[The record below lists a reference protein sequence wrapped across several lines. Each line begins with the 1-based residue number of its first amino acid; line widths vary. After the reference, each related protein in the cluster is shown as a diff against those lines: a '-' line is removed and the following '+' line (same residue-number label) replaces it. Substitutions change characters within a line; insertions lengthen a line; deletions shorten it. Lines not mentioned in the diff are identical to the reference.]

1 MTLMSSK
8 RDWEIVHIPEK
19 PPIPPHQQPTVNVY
33 AALIDPKHTNTLV
46 RKLNQIAPLENL
58 RHVKRVRKQH
68 LEKGGHHQ
76 SMANTEYK
84 GPWEAKKIKN
94 PNYKGKW
101 KAPMIDNPEFKDDPN
116 IYVYPNLKY
125 VGIELWQVKS
135 GTLFDNV
142 LICDDPEY
150 AKKLAD
156 ETWGKHKDAEKAAF
170 DEAEK
175 NMEDEESK
183 IDPADSDADDEDE
196 DDEAEGKTQL
206 SVILCLACENGC
218 QQDSIPN
225 GVLELISSYQFANLL
240 HYQKKS
246 GKNSANYGQLHI
258 IHQPSNID
266 GITGFSEED
275 SHSIH
280 NFMKLTVDM
289 AKSGDGQV
297 VNAAIIVDPS
307 TKQVIASACDQ
318 VRSQNSLTNQAG
330 VETCFFEQQEAYTC
344 HPIASS
350 VEIHKKL
357 LSNPSSAE
365 SRQLYTGVACLY
377 PWRWAEQQ
385 LASCFRHPLR
395 HAAIVA
401 IEYSAARDRHLFPGI
416 GHTGSNST
424 QMDLVQYSLRGSP
437 VKRQKTNLEDMFRMM
452 KNWILISMVFIVNQ
466 SDHIYVQV
474 MTSSLFGSL
483 ARCIYLWI
491 KESKIELTLAVC
503 AMALVHQRVRRI
515 FYAFP
520 NPNEGALGSVHRL
533 QGEKSLNHH
542 YAVFRVLLPAEIL
555 EKERKT
561 IVATCDDDKNNTT

>member
-1 MTLMSSK
+1 MLVTLGAYL
-8 RDWEIVHIPEK
+8 
-19 PPIPPHQQPTVNVY
+19 T
-33 AALIDPKHTNTLV
+33 
-46 RKLNQIAPLENL
+46 
-58 RHVKRVRKQH
+58 
-68 LEKGGHHQ
+68 
-76 SMANTEYK
+76 
-84 GPWEAKKIKN
+84 
-94 PNYKGKW
+94 
-101 KAPMIDNPEFKDDPN
+101 
-116 IYVYPNLKY
+116 
-125 VGIELWQVKS
+125 
-135 GTLFDNV
+135 
-142 LICDDPEY
+142 
-150 AKKLAD
+150 
-156 ETWGKHKDAEKAAF
+156 
-170 DEAEK
+170 
-175 NMEDEESK
+175 
-183 IDPADSDADDEDE
+183 
-196 DDEAEGKTQL
+196 GKTQL

-246 GKNSANYGQLHI
+246 GKNSANYGQLRI
-258 IHQPSNID
+258 IHQPN

-280 NFMKLTVDM
+280 NFMKLAVDM
-289 AKSGDGQV
+289 AKSGGGQV
-297 VNAAIIVDPS
+297 VNAAIILDPS
-307 TKQVIASACDQ
+307 TRQVIASACDQ

-330 VETCFFEQQEAYTC
+330 VETCFFEQQEVYTC

-365 SRQLYTGVACLY
+365 PRQLYTGVACLY

-437 VKRQKTNLEDMFRMM
+437 VKRQKTNLEDVQDDEKLDSHINGFHSESVRPY
-452 KNWILISMVFIVNQ
+452 LCTGYDVFLVWEP
-466 SDHIYVQV
+466 
-474 MTSSLFGSL
+474 
-483 ARCIYLWI
+483 C
-491 KESKIELTLAVC
+491 TLC